1 MCRRHPSSASGACR
15 MSWVTHGPVGL
26 GADARDL
33 HAAAGQVHQ
42 DQHGEAVG
50 GGWGNTITALTAS
63 QTSIRGAHP
72 ARLRLDEADEMRLP
86 ILEAAQGQ
94 TMDQGAVRAQTVIAS
109 THQHPDGTMTTV
121 LQRAAEQGWPVYQWC
136 WQETQGHCQ
145 SKSA

>member
-1 MCRRHPSSASGACR
+1 

-42 DQHGEAVG
+42 DQHGEAGQAAWRPDLDREAVG

-94 TMDQGAVRAQTVIAS
+94 TMDQGAVRAQTVDRLDPPAS
-109 THQHPDGTMTTV
+109 GRHDDHRPAAGGRAGVARLSMV
-121 LQRAAEQGWPVYQWC
+121 LAGNARAL
-136 WQETQGHCQ
+136 
-145 SKSA
+145 SK